1 MAFPAAHRVNW
12 LEEIGANPV
21 YLLPILSVQPM
32 RFDRPIFRLAP
43 FGALWLFMAAFI
55 AVAAPAAEP
64 LRERI
69 DKTLET
75 AQPAPLAPLASDA
88 DFLRRVCLDL
98 TGAIPTATEARA
110 FLDDAALDKRA
121 RLIERLLASPAHAR
135 QLATVFDVMLM
146 ERRAEK
152 HIKTDEWRGFLFA
165 SFVTNKP
172 LNQLARE
179 ILGADGTDEK
189 NRPAARF
196 YLDRE
201 AEPHLLTRDLGR
213 MFFGMDLQC
222 AQCHDHP
229 RIDDYFQR
237 DYHAL
242 LAFVNRTALF
252 TDEKAKRSLLAE
264 KPDGDTAFASVFT
277 KETGNTGPRL
287 PGGAPLTEPIFAKG
301 AEWLVAPVA
310 TNKALRPIPKHS
322 RRELLAQHATDGSNR
337 AFNRNLA
344 NRLWALL
351 MHRGIIH
358 PVDEAHSG
366 NPPAHPALLEAL
378 ADELVVLKFD
388 ARAFL
393 RELALT
399 RTYQRS
405 IELSAALAGAA
416 KTGAQKIPAL
426 EAEHTRLAALAVQA
440 HEAVE
445 KLEAELR
452 AARKAAEPIPVE
464 LTKTNTAV
472 AELKKLSDTAAAA
485 LATSQQAHTAKQDAL
500 KLVAEAFAKTSEAAA
515 KLSEDKSL
523 AGAADKLKNRAGQ
536 LTNEV
541 NTTGSDVAAKQSV
554 AKIAS
559 DRHAAADLGAK
570 AVQARL
576 DAANA
581 RIKTGEEQRAAAIAR
596 RVTERQAEHQ
606 AKRAATA
613 AKALVE
619 HGELTAISAA
629 SQALVDRIQKDLAG
643 VRPIISKQI
652 ELTDSEQAQSVAIA
666 ALAEARKQL
675 AAKEESVRLVGEAL
689 AKAELARQKLTND
702 TEVAAAATQIKTRH
716 TQLGAE
722 IAGAQQTIA
731 ARATELKSV
740 EDRLAAA
747 KQAHATVAAQLP
759 AAQQRL
765 IALEAELRPA
775 LDKLNADYAKLDEV
789 TTKLATQWGGG
800 FAIGALAPLTP
811 EQFGWSL
818 MQATGLVD
826 VQRTA
831 AEAEFDKK
839 TPADPKN
846 PTDPAR
852 LAARVKSIEQFIHD
866 KLKGNLG
873 QFVSLFGGA
882 AGGPQDDF
890 YATPDQALFFANGG
904 VVRSWVAPTA
914 GNLTDRLAKL
924 ADTKAAAEE
933 LYLAVLTRRPSDAEA
948 AEVQRRF
955 AARPVE
961 KAAVAQE
968 LAWALLA
975 SAEFRFNH

>member
-1 MAFPAAHRVNW
+1 
-12 LEEIGANPV
+12 
-21 YLLPILSVQPM
+21 M
-32 RFDRPIFRLAP
+32 RFDRPTFCRALS
-43 FGALWLFMAAFI
+43 GALWLFITAFTAS
-55 AVAAPAAEP
+55 AVEP

-75 AQPAPLAPLASDA
+75 AQPAPLAPLAGDA
-88 DFLRRVCLDL
+88 DFLRRVLLDL
-98 TGAIPTATEARA
+98 TGSIPTAAEARA
-110 FLDDAALDKRA
+110 FLDDAAPDKRA
-121 RLIERLLASPAHAR
+121 QLIERLLASPAHTR
-135 QLATVFDVMLM
+135 HLATVFDVMLM

-152 HIKTDEWRGFLFA
+152 HIKTDEWRAFLFA
-165 SFVTNKP
+165 SFATNKP
-172 LNQLARE
+172 LNQLVRE

-189 NRPAARF
+189 QRAAARF

-242 LAFVNRTALF
+242 LSFVNRTAIF
-252 TDEKAKRSLLAE
+252 TDEKAKRSLLSE
-264 KPDGDTAFASVFT
+264 KVDGDTAFASVFT
-277 KETGNTGPRL
+277 KETGAAGPRL
-287 PGGAPLTEPIFAKG
+287 PGGVPLTEPIFAKG

-358 PVDEAHSG
+358 PVDEAHSD
-366 NPPAHPALLEAL
+366 NPPSHPALLDAL
-378 ADELVVLKFD
+378 TDELVALKFD
-388 ARAFL
+388 TRAFL
-393 RELALT
+393 RELAST

-405 IELSAALAGAA
+405 VEVSAALAEAA
-416 KTGAQKIPAL
+416 KSAAQKIPTL
-426 EAEHTRLAALAVQA
+426 EAEHKRLAAVAVQS

-445 KLEAELR
+445 KLETELR
-452 AARKAAEPIPVE
+452 AARKTAEIIGAE
-464 LTKTNTAV
+464 LTKTNAAV
-472 AELKKLSDTAAAA
+472 AELKKLSDAATAVLAA
-485 LATSQQAHTAKQDAL
+485 SQQVHAAKQEAL
-500 KLVAEAFAKTSEAAA
+500 KLVADALAKTSEAIA
-515 KLSEDKSL
+515 KLPEDKPL
-523 AGAADKLKNRAGQ
+523 AEAAGKLKNRAGQ

-541 NTTGSDVAAKQSV
+541 NTAGSDVAAKQAV
-554 AKIAS
+554 AKIPT
-559 DRHAAADLGAK
+559 DKYAAADFGAK

-576 DAANA
+576 DETLAK
-581 RIKTGEEQRAAAIAR
+581 IKTGEQQRAAAIAR

-606 AKRAATA
+606 AKRAATS

-619 HGELTAISAA
+619 HGELTTIAAA
-629 SQALVDRIQKDLAG
+629 SQSLVDRIQKDLAG
-643 VRPIISKQI
+643 VRPIIAKQI
-652 ELTDSEQAQSVAIA
+652 ELTDSEQAQSIAIA
-666 ALAEARKQL
+666 ALAEVRKQL

-702 TEVAAAATQIKTRH
+702 TEVAAATTQIKTRH
-716 TQLGAE
+716 TQLSAE
-722 IAGAQQTIA
+722 IAGAQQAVAT
-731 ARATELKSV
+731 RVTELKSV
-740 EDRLAAA
+740 EDRLGGA
-747 KQAHATVAAQLP
+747 KQAHAAIAAQLP

-765 IALEAELRPA
+765 AALEAELRPA
-775 LDKLNADYAKLDEV
+775 LDKLNADYSKLDEV
-789 TTKLATQWGGG
+789 TTKLGTQWGGG

-818 MQATGLVD
+818 MQAAGLVD
-826 VQRTA
+826 VQRAA

-839 TPADPKN
+839 TPVDPKT
-846 PTDPAR
+846 PADPAR
-852 LAARVKSIEQFIHD
+852 LAARVKFTEQFTHD

-873 QFVSLFGGA
+873 QFVNLFGGA

-904 VVRSWVAPTA
+904 VVRGWVAPTA
-914 GNLTDRLAKL
+914 GSLTDRLAKL
-924 ADTKAAAEE
+924 ADAKAAAEE
-933 LYLAVLTRRPSDAEA
+933 LYLAVLTRRPSEAEA
-948 AEVQRRF
+948 AEVQRRL
-955 AARPVE
+955 AARPTE

-968 LAWALLA
+968 LVWALLA